1 MESQTTEVRS
11 LVERGDALLAE
22 NQPREAAAAYA
33 RAVQIEPNAVDG
45 HLGLAKANLALG
57 AYGVAIM
64 ACRQVLTLAPE
75 SAQAALAQAIL
86 YVVERR
92 FDVAWQELERVAT
105 LDPANAYAHALRG
118 YCLRQMGR
126 SYDAQQ
132 AEGKA
137 RRLSSGKNFAP
148 LFPRLDPVLP
158 VPAAPPYANGNGAV
172 GETTG
177 ANGHTSQ
184 ASAGAPPRNWDEA
197 SAAQRQ
203 AVRVR
208 FATRGYPIVTYTLI
222 AVNLLVYI
230 LAALAVGDLLNPI
243 NLGTNNIPFTI
254 QQLGPFYYYGVE
266 VPALM
271 QHDPTQWYRVLTAM
285 FLHANYLHIG
295 LNMLSL
301 YFVGVV
307 TEALFGR
314 WRFLLIYFA
323 SGLLAGLADYFAT
336 VGNAQAGYSLGAS
349 GAIFGIFGAFGAFVI
364 LRRQML
370 GRAATPIISQWLF
383 WLVINLVFSVVDPQ
397 IALYDHIGGLVSGF
411 ILGALLIPRI
421 FKVRRT

>member
-1 MESQTTEVRS
+1 MESQTKEVRT

-22 NQPREAAAAYA
+22 AQTREAAAAYA
-33 RAVQIEPNAVDG
+33 RAVQIEPSAVDG

-57 AYGVAIM
+57 AFGVAIM
-64 ACRQVLTLAPE
+64 ACREVLTLAPGT
-75 SAQAALAQAIL
+75 AQAALAQAIL
-86 YVVERR
+86 YVIERR
-92 FDVAWQELERVAT
+92 FDVAWQELERVAQV
-105 LDPANAYAHALRG
+105 DPANAYAHALRG

-148 LFPRLDPVLP
+148 LFPRMDPLP
-158 VPAAPPYANGNGAV
+158 PMPATPSYANGGNSV
-172 GETTG
+172 TG
-177 ANGHTSQ
+177 ANGANGATNH
-184 ASAGAPPRNWDEA
+184 AAGGAPTRNWDEA

-203 AVRVR
+203 AMRVR
-208 FATRGYPIVTYTLI
+208 FATRTYPVVTYSLI
-222 AVNLLVYI
+222 AANVLIYLLS
-230 LAALAVGDLLNPI
+230 ALSVG
-243 NLGTNNIPFTI
+243 NLGAPVPDSATLAS
-254 QQLGPFYYYGVE
+254 LGPFYFYGVE
-266 VPALM
+266 ATSLM
-271 QHDPTQWYRVLTAM
+271 QHDPTQWYRLLTAM

-314 WRFLLIYFA
+314 GRFTIIYFA
-323 SGLLAGLADYFAT
+323 SGLLAGVVDYFAYVNT
-336 VGNAQAGYSLGAS
+336 GQFSLGAS

-370 GRAATPIISQWLF
+370 GRAATPIIMQWLF
-383 WLVINLVFSVVDPQ
+383 WLIVNLVFSVADPQ
-397 IALYDHIGGLVSGF
+397 IALYDHLGGLVSGF
-411 ILGALLIPRI
+411 LLGALLIPQV
-421 FKVRRT
+421 FKARRT